1 MKLKYISPD
10 NMGDL
15 EILDIVDAKGK
26 TLEKADCNTTD
37 IFIQTSLP
45 LNGRESIYIDPVLL

>member
-1 MKLKYISPD
+1 MKLHYLSPD
-10 NMGDL
+10 NMGAL
-15 EILDIVDAKGK
+15 EILDIVNAKGK

-45 LNGRESIYIDPVLL
+45 LKGRESIYIDPVLL